1 METAVQLKSL
11 GLVPVIVEK
20 SSSLG
25 GHVAQWNRLFPDM
38 TPANKV
44 LEPYDEALKEVDI
57 YTDTEITART
67 SGVRRLY
74 SLPDSSCS
82 RRKKRRNTDTAFTT
96 GSSPTAIWR
105 TGSIRVPMS
114 AFPSN
119 LRRSALC
126 TAWVRAM

>member
-1 METAVQLKSL
+1 MLLSMKETVLVVGGGIAGMETAVQLKSL

-57 YTDTEITART
+57 
-67 SGVRRLY
+67 
-74 SLPDSSCS
+74 
-82 RRKKRRNTDTAFTT
+82 
-96 GSSPTAIWR
+96 
-105 TGSIRVPMS
+105 
-114 AFPSN
+114 
-119 LRRSALC
+119 
-126 TAWVRAM
+126 